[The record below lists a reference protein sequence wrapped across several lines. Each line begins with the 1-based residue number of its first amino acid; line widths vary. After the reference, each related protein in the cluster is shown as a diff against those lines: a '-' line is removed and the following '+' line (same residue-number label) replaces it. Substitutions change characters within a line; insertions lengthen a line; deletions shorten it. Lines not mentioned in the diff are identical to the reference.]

1 MNRRDST
8 LSDLVQQR
16 IETLGIKQTEYA
28 DSIGVQRST
37 LHQVITGKSRLP
49 KDPFRRLL
57 AEDLGISVLDI
68 FVMAGELRP
77 EDVAPVAPTLPA
89 RTEALVS
96 LARQV
101 DWDHRPDQYIDLTRQ
116 LNRWVMNDR
125 ARQAAESPPPREL
138 APVD

>member
-1 MNRRDST
+1 MNRRDAT

-49 KDPFRRLL
+49 KEPFRRLL

-68 FVMAGELRP
+68 FVMAGE
-77 EDVAPVAPTLPA
+77 
-89 RTEALVS
+89 RTH
-96 LARQV
+96 Q
-101 DWDHRPDQYIDLTRQ
+101 
-116 LNRWVMNDR
+116 
-125 ARQAAESPPPREL
+125 
-138 APVD
+138 